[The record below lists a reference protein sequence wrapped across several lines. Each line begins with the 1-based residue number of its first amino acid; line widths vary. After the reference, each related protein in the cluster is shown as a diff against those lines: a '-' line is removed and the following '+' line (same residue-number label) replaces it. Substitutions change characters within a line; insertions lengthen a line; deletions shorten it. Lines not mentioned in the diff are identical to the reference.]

1 MKLEHISLLDLTKRL
16 DEIENERNAIL
27 DEIDRRFPCMGRK
40 IRYQEAEVK
49 YTDEPISDVNVKAME
64 FNIKK
69 RERDYER

>member
-1 MKLEHISLLDLTKRL
+1 MKLEHISLLDLTRRL

-27 DEIDRRFPCMGRK
+27 DEIDRRYRVNK
-40 IRYQEAEVK
+40 YQKAEVE

>member
-27 DEIDRRFPCMGRK
+27 DEIDRRYMVNK
-40 IRYQEAEVK
+40 YQKAEVE
-49 YTDEPISDVNVKAME
+49 YTDEPISDINVKAME

>member
-27 DEIDRRFPCMGRK
+27 DEIDRRYMVNK
-40 IRYQEAEVK
+40 YQKAEVE

>member
-27 DEIDRRFPCMGRK
+27 DEIDRRFPGMGRK
-40 IRYQEAEVK
+40 IRYQEAEVE

>member
-27 DEIDRRFPCMGRK
+27 DEIDRRYMANK
-40 IRYQEAEVK
+40 YQKAEVE